1 MTTRVDTLG
10 TARAY
15 VAAYT
20 EPVEAAQTHEQAL
33 AALAQLETAARK
45 AYDRVAVDLV
55 LTHGWTYAQLAR
67 AAGVTRQAALK
78 RHGPAVQAQMHRN
91 LRATARGATEP

>member
-1 MTTRVDTLG
+1 MTTRVDTLAG
-10 TARAY
+10 ARAY
-15 VAAYT
+15 VAAYA
-20 EPVEAAQTHEQAL
+20 EPVADAQTHEDAL

-45 AYDRVAVDLV
+45 AYERVAVDLV

-78 RHGPAVQAQMHRN
+78 RFGPAVQAQMHRN
-91 LRATARGATEP
+91 LRAITRAS